1 MSGGKAGV
9 LMGRDVVEYRTK
21 LEVESFLMREAYLAV
36 EQNYDEANVAAL
48 HPMTWELVEMLRK
61 EL

>member
-1 MSGGKAGV
+1 MNNSCCV
-9 LMGRDVVEYRTK
+9 TEYRTK

-48 HPMTWELVEMLRK
+48 HPMTRELVEMLRK